1 MLGKLIR
8 YDLKSTTRFLIVIHI
23 FLIIFSILGR
33 IFLTGRFP
41 YEADDISELL
51 IALTFTVYIILFA
64 GASFGTLL
72 VIAVRFYKN
81 LFSDEGYLTNTLPVT
96 KGMHLLSKTLSG
108 TIWCAI
114 DAFILYLCAFIL
126 IAIPPVTEAL
136 SAHWGEF
143 IRLLGFSSQ
152 SSFHFFLLYMVV
164 LTFIGAVVNVVSIQS
179 AVILGQLFNGHKV
192 LGAVVSYF
200 VLTTISSIAATILMG
215 IYGLLTDNLIIGT
228 VGNSDF
234 TFASYM
240 TNILNLSF
248 ALEIVFAII
257 LYIISYV
264 IMKKK
269 INLS

>member
-8 YDLKSTTRFLIVIHI
+8 YDLKSTTRFLMVIHI

-64 GASFGTLL
+64 GASFGTLI

-96 KGMHLLSKTLSG
+96 KGMHLLSKTISG
-108 TIWCAI
+108 TIWCTI
-114 DAFILYLCAFIL
+114 DVFTLYLCAFIL
-126 IAIPPVTEAL
+126 IAIPPVTETL
-136 SAHWGEF
+136 GAHWGQF

-152 SSFHFFLLYMVV
+152 LSFYLFLLYMAA
-164 LTFIGAVVNVVSIQS
+164 LTVIGAVANVVSIQS
-179 AVILGQLFNGHKV
+179 SIIFGQLFNGHKV

-200 VLTTISSIAATILMG
+200 VLTTITSIVATVLMV
-215 IYGLLTDNLIIGT
+215 IYNSIEFGTAYGSGL
-228 VGNSDF
+228 
-234 TFASYM
+234 TFSAYM
-240 TNILNLSF
+240 TDISNL
-248 ALEIVFAII
+248 AVGLEGVFSVI
-257 LYIISYV
+257 LYILSYAV
-264 IMKKK
+264 MKKK

>member
-1 MLGKLIR
+1 M
-8 YDLKSTTRFLIVIHI
+8 
-23 FLIIFSILGR
+23 
-33 IFLTGRFP
+33 
-41 YEADDISELL
+41 
-51 IALTFTVYIILFA
+51 
-64 GASFGTLL
+64 
-72 VIAVRFYKN
+72 
-81 LFSDEGYLTNTLPVT
+81 
-96 KGMHLLSKTLSG
+96 
-108 TIWCAI
+108 
-114 DAFILYLCAFIL
+114 
-126 IAIPPVTEAL
+126 
-136 SAHWGEF
+136 
-143 IRLLGFSSQ
+143 
-152 SSFHFFLLYMVV
+152 
-164 LTFIGAVVNVVSIQS
+164 VSIQS

-257 LYIISYV
+257 LYIISYI

>member
-41 YEADDISELL
+41 LWSWWYKRIAYCFDLLLYISSCLR
-51 IALTFTVYIILFA
+51 AL
-64 GASFGTLL
+64 SFGTLL

-136 SAHWGEF
+136 SAHWGELSGFWDFPARAAF
-143 IRLLGFSSQ
+143 I
-152 SSFHFFLLYMVV
+152 FFLLYMVV

-200 VLTTISSIAATILMG
+200 VLTTISSIAA
-215 IYGLLTDNLIIGT
+215 YHTDGDLR
-228 VGNSDF
+228 S
-234 TFASYM
+234 AYW
-240 TNILNLSF
+240 
-248 ALEIVFAII
+248 
-257 LYIISYV
+257 
-264 IMKKK
+264 
-269 INLS
+269 

>member
-1 MLGKLIR
+1 MR
-8 YDLKSTTRFLIVIHI
+8 
-23 FLIIFSILGR
+23 
-33 IFLTGRFP
+33 
-41 YEADDISELL
+41 DISPIPFPSPKGCTYCQRHSLELYG
-51 IALTFTVYIILFA
+51 ALLMLSSCTCA
-64 GASFGTLL
+64 LL
-72 VIAVRFYKN
+72 
-81 LFSDEGYLTNTLPVT
+81 
-96 KGMHLLSKTLSG
+96 
-108 TIWCAI
+108 
-114 DAFILYLCAFIL
+114 IL

-257 LYIISYV
+257 LYIISYI